1 MARFSDLA
9 DEIVLGIWPYIHPS
23 AVESFAL
30 TNRKIY
36 SLGSKSI
43 TVHNRLSKLYKV
55 VTNEPTGYGKI
66 MRTDL
71 LIKTIV
77 DIIRDPRIAHYVRA
91 IHIDTCMDSFGL
103 VPTLEDDLE
112 RFRETRANLDV
123 ISHLL
128 EDCEFVEHREVI
140 YWWSNIK
147 QGNEDP
153 LLGLLLY
160 ILPNIRVIRFEPYI
174 YEPTLALELITRIAR
189 EGSHPALS
197 KLRELAVEPDQPSG
211 IEDLAVLTTFALLS
225 SVNKLTGKY
234 VSNKDISDST
244 FRIKKPLFLPKASN
258 VRSVELIESNLPGN
272 IFDHFI
278 SIFKSLLS
286 FTYTPCRIYIRTPE
300 TTTHSFD
307 PFAIRN
313 TLAFHSGL
321 TLKELTLLACTR
333 KRQYM
338 GTLHSFKSLT
348 HLITDWRLLLP
359 PCPVDK
365 TKLAKALP
373 PSIVEVTLHLD
384 YRFNGRQA
392 KKMIENLCT
401 YKAWDHPNLQII
413 RFCHLPDTA
422 MHTFLEDDFVKTAK
436 AAGLMLELHTDPGRF
451 SSGDARCDIT
461 LLLLFGRSLSIT

>member
-9 DEIVLGIWPYIHPS
+9 DEIVLSIWPHIHPS

-55 VTNEPTGYGKI
+55 VTNKPTGYGKI

-71 LIKTIV
+71 LIKAIV
-77 DIIRDPRIAHYVRA
+77 DIIRDPRIAHYVRE
-91 IHIDTCMDSFGL
+91 ICIDTCVDCFGA
-103 VPTLEDDLE
+103 VNTLEDDAE
-112 RFRETRANLDV
+112 RIRETRANLDV

-128 EDCEFVEHREVI
+128 EDCDFVEHREVMI
-140 YWWSNIK
+140 WWCNIE
-147 QGNEDP
+147 QGNQDP

-174 YEPTLALELITRIAR
+174 NEPTLALKLIARIAR

-197 KLRELAVEPDQPSG
+197 KLSELVVEPDEPSG
-211 IEDLAVLTTFALLS
+211 TEDLAVLTTFASLS
-225 SVNKLTGKY
+225 SVSKLTGKH
-234 VSNKDISDST
+234 VSNEYISDST
-244 FRIKKPLFLPKASN
+244 FRIKKPFPLFLPKASN
-258 VRSVELIESNLPGN
+258 VRNVELIESNLPGN
-272 IFDHFI
+272 IFDQFI
-278 SIFKSLLS
+278 STFRSLLS
-286 FTYTPCRIYIRTPE
+286 FTYTPCRRNTC
-300 TTTHSFD
+300 THQTKIHYFD
-307 PFAIRN
+307 PFVIRN
-313 TLAFHSGL
+313 ALAFHSGL

-333 KRQYM
+333 RRQYM

-359 PCPVDK
+359 PYSVHR

-373 PSIVEVTLHLD
+373 PSIVDVTLHLD
-384 YRFNGRQA
+384 YRFNGRRA

-413 RFCHLPDTA
+413 RFCHLPDIA

-451 SSGDARCDIT
+451 SSKETR
-461 LLLLFGRSLSIT
+461 